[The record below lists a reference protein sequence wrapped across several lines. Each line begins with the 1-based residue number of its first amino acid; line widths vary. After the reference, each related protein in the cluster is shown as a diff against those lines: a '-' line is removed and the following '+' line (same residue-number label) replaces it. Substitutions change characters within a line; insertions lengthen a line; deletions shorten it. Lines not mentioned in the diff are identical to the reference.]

1 MPENVAGGG
10 GWTYLGTTTGN
21 YYVTYNATVTVPS
34 WSTTTTTTASAGAY
48 TLSSVPYTV
57 DNTIRWNTPQP
68 VDENERQRQ
77 LEALAVGRREAMART
92 QERARIRAEAVERA
106 TSLLMAVL
114 DEHQRESYRRTGAFD
129 VIGSR
134 GTLYRIHTG
143 SVGNVEWISPDGEGG
158 RLCAHPS
165 MNEHWLPDQDVA
177 VAQMLALTTDEA
189 AFVRLANVHRGRRPV
204 LAAA

>member
-1 MPENVAGGG
+1 MPENVGGG
-10 GWTYLGTTTGN
+10 GWTYLGTTTGTIT
-21 YYVTYNATVTVPS
+21 YTYNATVVVPD
-34 WSTTTTTTASAGAY
+34 WSTTASSTSGTY
-48 TLSSVPYTV
+48 TINCAPYNV
-57 DNTIRWNTPQP
+57 ANTINYVQVPQ
-68 VDENERQRQ
+68 VDENERQRRM
-77 LEALAVGRREAMART
+77 EALTAARQQATAAQRERSR
-92 QERARIRAEAVERA
+92 ERAEAIGRA

-114 DEHQRESYRRTGAFD
+114 DEYQRESYRRTGAFD

-204 LAAA
+204 LAAV